1 MPPTQIRSRKR
12 RSGTTNSTYS
22 KADPPFS
29 FFLSSLLTFFS
40 AAKPA
45 IRNSPAQIPVVQ
57 RDLLR
62 LWTWRAPPQ
71 EDKPGVLAREAS
83 SLVKGSQEA
92 AGLLCH
98 HLNSLYHCKSRYL
111 LHLSFLFYPNIYR
124 LLIPESLRPASIFLF
139 SVFFRTGPEA
149 QSRGLVSKCRWEDGS
164 VSASPASV

>member
-1 MPPTQIRSRKR
+1 MATRWKHRLRSALGHRMLTNETER
-12 RSGTTNSTYS
+12 RSVWARRHHRIESAWPADAVASTGCRS
-22 KADPPFS
+22 AITCLPHKSGPGNGGLEPQTQRTARLTRLSLSSFLPFS
-29 FFLSSLLTFFS
+29 LFFS

-98 HLNSLYHCKSRYL
+98 H
-111 LHLSFLFYPNIYR
+111 
-124 LLIPESLRPASIFLF
+124 
-139 SVFFRTGPEA
+139 
-149 QSRGLVSKCRWEDGS
+149 
-164 VSASPASV
+164 